1 MKCIGV
7 LQITLKSITKKDEY
21 KDKLIDI
28 DEGLFG
34 PDEPLTN
41 LINNLGKII
50 GSSYLILRKKFNW
63 YWFHLIK
70 NKYLCLYSKYIFYLF
85 YLIRLNWQ
93 KLISFDVYK

>member
-50 GSSYLILRKKFNW
+50 GSS
-63 YWFHLIK
+63 
-70 NKYLCLYSKYIFYLF
+70 
-85 YLIRLNWQ
+85 
-93 KLISFDVYK
+93 

>member
-50 GSSYLILRKKFNW
+50 GSSYLILRKKFNC
-63 YWFHLIK
+63 YWFNLIK
-70 NKYLCLYSKYIFYLF
+70 ESRIFWVEFGISYLV
-85 YLIRLNWQ
+85 
-93 KLISFDVYK
+93 DG

>member
-50 GSSYLILRKKFNW
+50 GSSYLILSDYLSSAISLCKMASLLDGRLI
-63 YWFHLIK
+63 WF
-70 NKYLCLYSKYIFYLF
+70 F
-85 YLIRLNWQ
+85 
-93 KLISFDVYK
+93 